1 MITDINR
8 IKTELKGFS
17 QIEFPYNINKGCLV
31 KYLTIKDNN
40 EFFHLGGNFVRF
52 GNDSLVLTKSN
63 QTWSIPKYIKD
74 KEGNIL
80 YRSKFFVPN
89 DDSVESKEVKELKSI
104 IKTQQ
109 NIIDKLTER
118 LKQMS

>member
-8 IKTELKGFS
+8 IKEELKGFS

-31 KYLTIKDNN
+31 KYLTIKDNS
-40 EFFHLGGNFVRF
+40 EFFYLGGNFVRF
-52 GNDSLVLTKSN
+52 GNDSLILTKSN
-63 QTWSIPKYIKD
+63 KTWSIPKYIKD
-74 KEGNIL
+74 KEGYIL

-89 DDSVESKEVKELKSI
+89 DDSVESKDIKELKSI

-109 NIIDKLTER
+109 NIIDKLAER

>member
-8 IKTELKGFS
+8 IKEELKGFS

-40 EFFHLGGNFVRF
+40 EYFYLGGTFLRY
-52 GNDSLVLTKSN
+52 GNDSLILTNSN
-63 QTWSIPKYIKD
+63 QTWAVKKYIKD
-74 KEGNIL
+74 KVGNIL

-89 DDSVESKEVKELKSI
+89 DDSVDSKEVKELKSI

-109 NIIDKLTER
+109 NIIDKLAER

>member
-8 IKTELKGFS
+8 IKEELKGFS

-31 KYLTIKDNN
+31 KYLTIKD
-40 EFFHLGGNFVRF
+40 ETEYFYLGGTFLRY
-52 GNDSLVLTKSN
+52 GNDSLILTKSN
-63 QTWSIPKYIKD
+63 QTWAVKKYIKD

-80 YRSKFFVPN
+80 YRSKFFVPD

-109 NIIDKLTER
+109 NIIDKLAER

>member
-1 MITDINR
+1 MITDIKK
-8 IKTELKGFS
+8 IKEELKGFS
-17 QIEFPYNINKGCLV
+17 QIEFPYNINQGCLV

-40 EFFHLGGNFVRF
+40 EFFYLGGNFVRF
-52 GNDSLVLTKSN
+52 GNDQLVLTKSN
-63 QTWSIPKYIKD
+63 QTWSVKKFIKD

-80 YRSKFFVPN
+80 YRSKFFVPD
-89 DDSVESKEVKELKSI
+89 DDSVESKDVKELKSI

-109 NIIDKLTER
+109 NIIDKLAER

>member
-1 MITDINR
+1 MITDINK
-8 IKTELKGFS
+8 IKEELKGFS

-89 DDSVESKEVKELKSI
+89 DDSVDSKEVKELKSI

>member
-1 MITDINR
+1 MITDINK
-8 IKTELKGFS
+8 IKEELKGFS
-17 QIEFPYNINKGCLV
+17 QIDFPYNINKGCLV

-118 LKQMS
+118 LKQIS

>member
-1 MITDINR
+1 MITDINK
-8 IKTELKGFS
+8 IKEELKGFS

-40 EFFHLGGNFVRF
+40 EFFYLGGNFLRF
-52 GNDSLVLTKSN
+52 GNDQLVLTNSN
-63 QTWSIPKYIKD
+63 QTWSVPKYIKD
-74 KEGNIL
+74 KSGNIL

>member
-8 IKTELKGFS
+8 IKEELKGFS

-40 EFFHLGGNFVRF
+40 EFFYLGGNFIRF
-52 GNDSLVLTKSN
+52 GNDSIILTKAN

-74 KEGNIL
+74 KSGNIL
-80 YRSKFFVPN
+80 YRSKFFVLN

-109 NIIDKLTER
+109 NIIDKLAER

>member
-1 MITDINR
+1 MITDINK
-8 IKTELKGFS
+8 IKEELKGFS

-40 EFFHLGGNFVRF
+40 EFFYLGGNFVRF
-52 GNDSLVLTKSN
+52 GNDSLILTKSN
-63 QTWSIPKYIKD
+63 HTWSIPKYIKD
-74 KEGNIL
+74 KAGNIL

-89 DDSVESKEVKELKSI
+89 DDSVESKEIKELKSI

-109 NIIDKLTER
+109 NIIDKLAER
-118 LKQMS
+118 LKKMS

>member
-1 MITDINR
+1 MITDINK
-8 IKTELKGFS
+8 IKEELKGFS

-31 KYLTIKDNN
+31 KYLTIKDND
-40 EFFHLGGNFVRF
+40 EFFYLGGNFVRF

-80 YRSKFFVPN
+80 YRSKFFVPD

-118 LKQMS
+118 LKQIS

>member
-8 IKTELKGFS
+8 IKEELKGFS
-17 QIEFPYNINKGCLV
+17 QIKFPYNINKGCLV

-40 EFFHLGGNFVRF
+40 EFFYLGGTFLRY
-52 GNDSLVLTKSN
+52 GNDSLILTNSN
-63 QTWSIPKYIKD
+63 QTWAVKKYIKD
-74 KEGNIL
+74 KGGNIL

-89 DDSVESKEVKELKSI
+89 DDSVDSKEVKELKSI

-109 NIIDKLTER
+109 NIIDKLAER

>member
-8 IKTELKGFS
+8 IKEELKDFS

-40 EFFHLGGNFVRF
+40 EFFYLGGNFVRF
-52 GNDSLVLTKSN
+52 GNDQLVLTKSN
-63 QTWSIPKYIKD
+63 QTWSVKKFIKD

-80 YRSKFFVPN
+80 YRSKFFVPD
-89 DDSVESKEVKELKSI
+89 DDSVESKEVNELKSI

-109 NIIDKLTER
+109 NIIDKLAER
-118 LKQMS
+118 LKKMS

>member
-1 MITDINR
+1 MITDIKK
-8 IKTELKGFS
+8 IKEELKGFS
-17 QIEFPYNINKGCLV
+17 QIKFPYNINQGCLV

-118 LKQMS
+118 LKQIS

>member
-8 IKTELKGFS
+8 IKEELKGFS

-40 EFFHLGGNFVRF
+40 EYFYLGGTFLRY
-52 GNDSLVLTKSN
+52 GNDSLILTNSN
-63 QTWSIPKYIKD
+63 QTWAVKKYIKD
-74 KEGNIL
+74 KVGNIL

-89 DDSVESKEVKELKSI
+89 DDSVDSKEVKELKSI

-109 NIIDKLTER
+109 NIIDKLAER
-118 LKQMS
+118 LKQMN

>member
-1 MITDINR
+1 MITDINI
-8 IKTELKGFS
+8 IKEELKGFS

-40 EFFHLGGNFVRF
+40 EFFYLGGNFIRF
-52 GNDSLVLTKSN
+52 GNDSIILTKSN

-74 KEGNIL
+74 KSGNIL

-109 NIIDKLTER
+109 NIIDKLAER
-118 LKQMS
+118 LKQMN

>member
-1 MITDINR
+1 MITDINK
-8 IKTELKGFS
+8 IKEELKGFS

-31 KYLTIKDNN
+31 KYLTIKDND
-40 EFFHLGGNFVRF
+40 EFFYLGGNFVRF

-80 YRSKFFVPN
+80 YRSKFFIPN

-118 LKQMS
+118 LKQIS